1 MEQGMTDSRKNVRP
15 EIYQFGLG
23 NFKITNILDG
33 YFHREDMHP
42 FTATNASASEIEAVA
57 KEHLL
62 PYPKLEHNFVPTLIE
77 TPDALIAFD
86 PGFGKRA
93 PGPTAGWYNQLLEK
107 TGYSP
112 DEVTHVVISHGHPD
126 HIANLITDG
135 APTFKHAE
143 IIISRTEYEFW
154 SGNAAIPDFRGPTRQ
169 MFQEI
174 VVPLADR
181 CRFIEPD
188 ASIIDGLTALNA
200 FGHSAGHMAFHVE
213 SDGKELMILSD
224 TIAHYAVSLANLEW
238 QFSMDD
244 NPEMAGESRKRI
256 VGMAAASKAPII
268 AFHMPFPSVGYIE
281 KSGNSYRWTPATY
294 QLNL

>member
-1 MEQGMTDSRKNVRP
+1 MCIRDR
-15 EIYQFGLG
+15 
-23 NFKITNILDG
+23 D
-33 YFHREDMHP
+33 D
-42 FTATNASASEIEAVA
+42 
-57 KEHLL
+57 
-62 PYPKLEHNFVPTLIE
+62 
-77 TPDALIAFD
+77 
-86 PGFGKRA
+86 
-93 PGPTAGWYNQLLEK
+93 
-107 TGYSP
+107 
-112 DEVTHVVISHGHPD
+112 VTHVVISHGHPD

-154 SGNAAIPDFRGPTRQ
+154 TGNSSIPDFRGPTRQ

-188 ASIIDGLTALNA
+188 ASIVEGLTALNA
-200 FGHSAGHMAFHVE
+200 FGHSAGHMAFHAE

-244 NPEMAGESRKRI
+244 NPEMAVESRKRI
-256 VGMAAASKAPII
+256 VGMAASIKAPII

-281 KSGNSYRWTPATY
+281 KTNSNFRWVPSTY
-294 QLNL
+294 HMNI